1 MSVRT
6 RSAMT
11 LRNLVRLFMQRT
23 ADFLQHDL
31 QLIKRLQPV
40 GQIARVDE
48 VALKDV
54 VAVVK
59 LAGGLPATIILSF
72 DDSLAQEIVR
82 GYLPDGTPDKE
93 LDSLFNDTMAEV
105 ANVIVANSIMKF
117 PREFDQ
123 VTVSLPKALRQQ
135 NVKLR
140 NMGDDLWTAEAT
152 TSHGNF
158 NISLQ
163 V

>member
-1 MSVRT
+1 MPARK

-11 LRNLVRLFMQRT
+11 LRNLVRLFMQRA
-23 ADFLQHDL
+23 ADFLQQDL
-31 QLIKRLQPV
+31 QLTKQLKPI

-48 VALKDV
+48 VALKSV

-59 LAGGLPATIILSF
+59 LSGGLPATIVLSF

-82 GYLPDGTPDKE
+82 AYLPDGTPGKE
-93 LDSLFNDTMAEV
+93 VESLFNDTMAEV
-105 ANVIVANSIMKF
+105 ANLIVANSIMKF

-123 VTVSLPKALRQQ
+123 VIVSVPKAMRNQ

-140 NMGDDLWTAEAT
+140 NMGDDLWTAEAAT
-152 TSHGNF
+152 PHGNF

>member
-1 MSVRT
+1 MPARK

-11 LRNLVRLFMQRT
+11 LRNLVRLFMQRA
-23 ADFLQHDL
+23 ADFIQHDL
-31 QLIKRLQPV
+31 QLTKRLKPV

-48 VALKDV
+48 VALKEV

-59 LAGGLPATIILSF
+59 LTGGLQATIILSF

-82 GYLPDGTPDKE
+82 GYLPDDTSGKE
-93 LDSLFNDTMAEV
+93 VESLFNDTVAEV
-105 ANVIVANSIMKF
+105 ANLIVANSIMKF

-123 VTVSLPKALRQQ
+123 VTVSVPKAMRHQ

-152 TSHGNF
+152 TPHGNF